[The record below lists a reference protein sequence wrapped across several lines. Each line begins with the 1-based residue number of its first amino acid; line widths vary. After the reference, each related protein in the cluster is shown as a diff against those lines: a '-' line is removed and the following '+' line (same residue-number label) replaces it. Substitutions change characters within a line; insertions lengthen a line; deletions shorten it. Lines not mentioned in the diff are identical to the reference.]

1 MKKYLVTG
9 GAGFIGSHLVSYLAT
24 MGHQVR
30 VLDDLSSGRIGN
42 LQCQA
47 DLVIA
52 NVCDPD
58 AVMRATSGC
67 DGIFHLAAVTSV
79 ARSAEDC
86 VGTHRVNQSATIAI
100 LDAARRR
107 GNLPIVFAS
116 SAAIYGEQCPAIE
129 HLSPAPRSAY
139 GADKAGSELHLQ
151 AGWWSFG
158 QPSAA
163 MRFFNVFGP
172 RQDPASPYSGV
183 ISVFL
188 SRALA
193 SLPLIIHGDGLQ
205 SRDFIFVE
213 DVVRFLS
220 PAMDRLH
227 QGPTHFACNVCTG
240 KTTTIHRLAEM
251 AATIAGSPVSI
262 VHGATRTGDIHHSR
276 GDSHLA
282 ARLLGVNA
290 DIHLEAGLSATM
302 QWIKAR
308 SLRAAS

>member
-1 MKKYLVTG
+1 MKYLVTG

-24 MGHQVR
+24 MGHQVG
-30 VLDDLSSGRIGN
+30 VLDDLSSGHIDN
-42 LQCQA
+42 LPRQA

-79 ARSAEDC
+79 AQSVENC
-86 VGTHRVNQSATIAI
+86 VDTHRVNQSATVAI

-116 SAAIYGEQCPAIE
+116 SAAIYGEQCPAME

-172 RQDPASPYSGV
+172 WQDPASPYSGV

-227 QGPTHFACNVCTG
+227 QRPTHFACNVCTG
-240 KTTTIHRLAEM
+240 KATTIRRLAEM
-251 AATIAGSPVSI
+251 VAMIAGSPPRI
-262 VHGATRTGDIHHSR
+262 VHGAIRTGDIRHSR
-276 GDSHLA
+276 GDSQLA
-282 ARLLGVNA
+282 TRLLRVKA
-290 DIHLEAGLSATM
+290 EIDLDAGLSATM

-308 SLRAAS
+308 ALRAAS

>member
-1 MKKYLVTG
+1 MADIGTAAKMKKYLVTG

-42 LQCQA
+42 LRCQA
-47 DLVIA
+47 DLVVA

-58 AVMRATSGC
+58 AVMHAASGC

-100 LDAARRR
+100 LDAARRH

-116 SAAIYGEQCPAIE
+116 SAAIYGEQCPAME
-129 HLSPAPRSAY
+129 HLGPAPRSAY

-193 SLPLIIHGDGLQ
+193 RLTADSSMVTDCRAAISFLSRTSCGSCPLPWIVCISG
-205 SRDFIFVE
+205 RCI
-213 DVVRFLS
+213 S
-220 PAMDRLH
+220 PAMSV
-227 QGPTHFACNVCTG
+227 PG
-240 KTTTIHRLAEM
+240 KPLQF
-251 AATIAGSPVSI
+251 V
-262 VHGATRTGDIHHSR
+262 DWQR
-276 GDSHLA
+276 G
-282 ARLLGVNA
+282 R
-290 DIHLEAGLSATM
+290 
-302 QWIKAR
+302 Q
-308 SLRAAS
+308 